1 MTLIIRFGEWQGV
14 RRIRYKHCTITHA
27 GWLSIMYAPIDDD
40 IYLNVC
46 AGALDEII
54 NRFYKEEKE

>member
-1 MTLIIRFGEWQGV
+1 MTLIIRLGEWQGV
-14 RRIRYKHCTITHA
+14 RQIKYAHSTIAHL

-46 AGALDEII
+46 AGALDNIA
-54 NRFYKEEKE
+54 NKFYK